1 MMLVNTRPV
10 IKPLCTHH
18 HTLMG
23 LADFGELAGVT
34 VQAYKCGE
42 AGCTR
47 AYNSSQGYFDLV
59 DGSTMVLQMEQR
71 DCPGCGVPMDLRT
84 VQPDGAETW
93 RCAQLGCNQSSS
105 SMAANA

>member
-1 MMLVNTRPV
+1 MTLVTTLPV
-10 IKPLCTHH
+10 IKPLCTRHH
-18 HTLMG
+18 GLMS
-23 LADFGELAGVT
+23 LAEFGDLTGVT

-71 DCPGCGVPMDLRT
+71 DCPDCGVPMYLRAL
-84 VQPDGAETW
+84 QPDSTETW
-93 RCAQLGCNQSSS
+93 RCAQVGCKHSSP
-105 SMAANA
+105 MAAHA

>member
-1 MMLVNTRPV
+1 MTLVTTRPV

-18 HTLMG
+18 HVLMSP
-23 LADFGELAGVT
+23 AEFGDLAGVT

-71 DCPGCGVPMDLRT
+71 DCPGCGVPMYLKALEANGT
-84 VQPDGAETW
+84 ETW
-93 RCAQLGCNQSSS
+93 RCAQVGCKQSSAL
-105 SMAANA
+105 AASA